1 MGSVDIWRGNYCS
14 TDETTCSPAYTTRL
28 LPSFWRVM
36 LFLCVVDGG
45 VQFRPKYMERVASVK
60 EEDASSPA
68 VINTCMRL
76 SSDQLCRKMRQSPSV
91 REKKRFFRLKFHFPC
106 GNSTLTHS

>member
-1 MGSVDIWRGNYCS
+1 MYQVRNCLSLISKDEEIKAESCSWKEGHKSTRDGRIGRKKKVILYAGKCTVGSVDIWRGNYCS

-45 VQFRPKYMERVASVK
+45 VQFRPK
-60 EEDASSPA
+60 
-68 VINTCMRL
+68 
-76 SSDQLCRKMRQSPSV
+76 
-91 REKKRFFRLKFHFPC
+91 
-106 GNSTLTHS
+106 